1 MGREGL
7 QAHRRE
13 EEVGQR
19 ALQGRDR
26 VARLVLEQLALVEL
40 DVGAVAAED
49 GALPELVVGEVDL
62 VRVKSELRLLGY
74 RGGQGKGQSECQG
87 TEAQQVGLGVRV
99 RVGAAKVPWRGR

>member
-1 MGREGL
+1 MGRGSWSWRTRRWGGRVYC
-7 QAHRRE
+7 AHRHE

-26 VARLVLEQLALVEL
+26 VARLVLERLAVVEL

-74 RGGQGKGQSECQG
+74 RGGQG
-87 TEAQQVGLGVRV
+87 
-99 RVGAAKVPWRGR
+99 

>member
-1 MGREGL
+1 MGRC
-7 QAHRRE
+7 AHRRK
-13 EEVGQR
+13 EEVGER

-62 VRVKSELRLLGY
+62 VRVKSELRLLGF
-74 RGGQGKGQSECQG
+74 RGVQGHR
-87 TEAQQVGLGVRV
+87 VRV
-99 RVGAAKVPWRGR
+99 RAG